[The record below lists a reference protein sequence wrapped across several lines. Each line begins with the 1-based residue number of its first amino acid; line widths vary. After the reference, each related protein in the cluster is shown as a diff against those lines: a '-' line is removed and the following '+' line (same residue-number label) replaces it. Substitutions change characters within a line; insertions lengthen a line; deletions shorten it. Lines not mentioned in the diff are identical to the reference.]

1 MIEIERKY
9 LVKNLEF
16 KSLSKKVSTIIQGY
30 LNNDPNKSVRIR
42 LTENN
47 AYITIKGKSLND
59 GLSRYEWE
67 KKIPREEGVEL
78 LKLCKDQLIYKKRYY
93 INIEDFIIEV
103 DEFLDKNKGLYIA
116 EIELDSLNKKLR
128 LPTWIGE
135 EVTGVNKYYN
145 LNLINRPFN
154 KW

>member
-16 KSLSKKVSTIIQGY
+16 KSFSREVKTITQGY
-30 LNNDPNKSVRIR
+30 INDDPNKSVRIR
-42 LTENN
+42 LIENN
-47 AYITIKGKSLND
+47 AYITIKGKPLND

-67 KKIPREEGVEL
+67 KKISLDEGLDL
-78 LKLCKDQLIYKKRYY
+78 LKLCKDQLISKKRYY
-93 INIEDFIIEV
+93 INFKEFIIEV

-135 EVTGVNKYYN
+135 EVTGINKYYN
-145 LNLINRPFN
+145 LNLISRPFT

>member
-1 MIEIERKY
+1 LIEIERKY

-16 KSLSKKVSTIIQGY
+16 KSFSKEVKTITQGY
-30 LNNDPNKSVRIR
+30 INDDPNKSVRIR
-42 LTENN
+42 LIENN
-47 AYITIKGKSLND
+47 AYITIKGKPLND

-67 KKIPREEGVEL
+67 KKISLDEGLDL
-78 LKLCKDQLIYKKRYY
+78 LKLCKDQLISKKRYY
-93 INIEDFIIEV
+93 INFKEFIIEV

-116 EIELDSLNKKLR
+116 EIELNSLNQKLR

-135 EVTGVNKYYN
+135 EVTGINKYYN
-145 LNLINRPFN
+145 LNLISRPFT

>member
-1 MIEIERKY
+1 LIEIERKY

-16 KSLSKKVSTIIQGY
+16 KSFSREVKTITQGY
-30 LNNDPNKSVRIR
+30 INDDPNKSVRIR
-42 LTENN
+42 LIENN
-47 AYITIKGKSLND
+47 AYITIKGKPLND

-67 KKIPREEGVEL
+67 KKISLDEGLDL
-78 LKLCKDQLIYKKRYY
+78 LKLCNDQLISKKRYY
-93 INIEDFIIEV
+93 INFKEFIIEV

-116 EIELDSLNKKLR
+116 EIELNSLNQKLR

-135 EVTGVNKYYN
+135 EVTGINKYYN
-145 LNLINRPFN
+145 LNLISRPFT

>member
-16 KSLSKKVSTIIQGY
+16 KSFSREVKTITQGY
-30 LNNDPNKSVRIR
+30 INDDPNKSVRIR
-42 LTENN
+42 LIENN
-47 AYITIKGKSLND
+47 AYITIKGKPLND

-67 KKIPREEGVEL
+67 KKISLDEGLDL
-78 LKLCKDQLIYKKRYY
+78 LKLCKDQLISKKRYY
-93 INIEDFIIEV
+93 INFKEFIIEV

-116 EIELDSLNKKLR
+116 EIELNSLNQKLR

>member
-1 MIEIERKY
+1 LIEIERKY

-16 KSLSKKVSTIIQGY
+16 KSFSREVKTITQGY
-30 LNNDPNKSVRIR
+30 INDDPNKSVRIR
-42 LTENN
+42 LIENN
-47 AYITIKGKSLND
+47 AYITIKGKPLND

-67 KKIPREEGVEL
+67 KKISLDEGLDL
-78 LKLCKDQLIYKKRYY
+78 LKLCKDQLISKKRYY
-93 INIEDFIIEV
+93 INFKEFIIEV

-116 EIELDSLNKKLR
+116 EIELNSLNQKLR

-135 EVTGVNKYYN
+135 EVTGINKYYN
-145 LNLINRPFN
+145 LNLISRPFT

>member
-1 MIEIERKY
+1 M
-9 LVKNLEF
+9 VKNLEF
-16 KSLSKKVSTIIQGY
+16 KSFSREVKTITQGY
-30 LNNDPNKSVRIR
+30 INDDPNKSVRIR
-42 LTENN
+42 LIENN
-47 AYITIKGKSLND
+47 AYITIKGKPLND

-67 KKIPREEGVEL
+67 KKISLDEGLDL
-78 LKLCKDQLIYKKRYY
+78 LKLCKDQLISKKRYY
-93 INIEDFIIEV
+93 INFKEFIIEV

-135 EVTGVNKYYN
+135 EVTGINKYYN
-145 LNLINRPFN
+145 LNLISRPFT

>member
-16 KSLSKKVSTIIQGY
+16 KSFSREVKTITQGY
-30 LNNDPNKSVRIR
+30 INDDPNKSVRIR
-42 LTENN
+42 LIENN
-47 AYITIKGKSLND
+47 AYITIKGKPLND

-67 KKIPREEGVEL
+67 KKISLDEGLDL
-78 LKLCKDQLIYKKRYY
+78 LKLCNDQLISKKRYY
-93 INIEDFIIEV
+93 INFKEFIIEV

-116 EIELDSLNKKLR
+116 EIELNSLNQKLR

-135 EVTGVNKYYN
+135 EVTGINKYYN
-145 LNLINRPFN
+145 LNLISRPFT

>member
-16 KSLSKKVSTIIQGY
+16 KSFSREVKTITQGY
-30 LNNDPNKSVRIR
+30 INDDPNKSVRIR
-42 LTENN
+42 LIENN
-47 AYITIKGKSLND
+47 AYITIKGKPLND

-67 KKIPREEGVEL
+67 KKISLDEGLDL
-78 LKLCKDQLIYKKRYY
+78 LKLCKDQLISKKRYY
-93 INIEDFIIEV
+93 INFKEFIIEV

-116 EIELDSLNKKLR
+116 EIELNSLNQKLR

-135 EVTGVNKYYN
+135 EVTGINKYYN
-145 LNLINRPFN
+145 LNLISRPFT

>member
-16 KSLSKKVSTIIQGY
+16 KSFSREVKTITQGY
-30 LNNDPNKSVRIR
+30 INDDPNKSVRIR
-42 LTENN
+42 LIENN
-47 AYITIKGKSLND
+47 AYITIKGKPLND

-67 KKIPREEGVEL
+67 KKISLDEGLDL
-78 LKLCKDQLIYKKRYY
+78 LKLCKDQLISKKRYY
-93 INIEDFIIEV
+93 INFKEFIIEV

-116 EIELDSLNKKLR
+116 EIELNSLNQKLR

-145 LNLINRPFN
+145 LNLINKPFN

>member
-47 AYITIKGKSLND
+47 AYITIKGKSLNN

-67 KKIPREEGVEL
+67 KKISLDEGLDL
-78 LKLCKDQLIYKKRYY
+78 LKLCKDQLISKKRYY
-93 INIEDFIIEV
+93 INFKEFIIEV

-116 EIELDSLNKKLR
+116 EIELNSLNQKLR

-135 EVTGVNKYYN
+135 EVTGINKYYN
-145 LNLINRPFN
+145 LNLISRPFT

>member
-16 KSLSKKVSTIIQGY
+16 KSFSKEVKTITQGY
-30 LNNDPNKSVRIR
+30 INDDPNKSVRIR
-42 LTENN
+42 LIENN
-47 AYITIKGKSLND
+47 AYITIKGKPLND

-67 KKIPREEGVEL
+67 KKISLDEGLDL
-78 LKLCKDQLIYKKRYY
+78 LKLCKDQLISKKRYY
-93 INIEDFIIEV
+93 INFKEFIIEV

-116 EIELDSLNKKLR
+116 EIELNSLNQKLR

-135 EVTGVNKYYN
+135 EVTGINKYYN
-145 LNLINRPFN
+145 LNLISRPFT